1 MSVKRLVILGAGPG
15 GYVAAL
21 RAAQLG
27 AKVTVIEE
35 TEVGGTCLNRGCIPT
50 KALIASAEAID
61 KINRAEEYGIEI
73 KGEVICNLSKII
85 ERKNKVVGIQ
95 VKGIRSLFKSWG
107 VEALRRQGKLI
118 DEKKIETALKDG
130 TGRVVEGDNIIIATG
145 SRPARLPIFPL
156 AGRM

>member
-107 VEALRRQGKLI
+107 VELLEGRGKLI

-156 AGRM
+156 TGRM

>member
-95 VKGIRSLFKSWG
+95 VKGMRSLFKSWG
-107 VEALRRQGKLI
+107 VELLEGRGKLI

-156 AGRM
+156 TGRM

>member
-21 RAAQLG
+21 RGCTAWR
-27 AKVTVIEE
+27 KVTVIE
-35 TEVGGTCLNRGCIPT
+35 GNRGWQHMLKQRAVSY

-85 ERKNKVVGIQ
+85 ERKNKVVSIQ
-95 VKGIRSLFKSWG
+95 VKGMRSLFKSWG
-107 VEALRRQGKLI
+107 VAEALRRQGNN
-118 DEKKIETALKDG
+118 
-130 TGRVVEGDNIIIATG
+130 R
-145 SRPARLPIFPL
+145 
-156 AGRM
+156 